1 MIRKSEK
8 LACAYIALV
17 GEKYDGAFTLKNL
30 LFTAQEIITKANEL
44 FGENI
49 RANIFQTITV
59 GRVES
64 SDEKVFVRGSE
75 GSLYEYYRLGS
86 PNEVTPYDVDQF
98 ITKLMPEIHR
108 HIPNGYEFTNNV
120 SSNDLHG
127 QVLSFLKGYF
137 AYVEGLPK
145 ATQSI
150 SETMSTREAVWIAA
164 ATLTYNEYV
173 RTNSNDIK
181 TYVLSQN
188 SIARLASVFNPQR
201 DMSNYSQV
209 AGQMVTRGKNNQQY
223 SYLISVGSKERRI
236 AAPHEASN
244 TQPEDLNLDF
254 VVDTIDG
261 EHSVKFLRDFIESQ
275 YTNIVKGVKEV
286 VEIQNANAY
295 WPSLEEYNPGITKE
309 MWAEVL
315 RDSTITTTE
324 TLSMLKKMLELGGES
339 TCAHLAEVYGNTPA
353 HYNSLGSTFGR
364 RVKDKYNCPDCIDK
378 ESDTTDRNRVYVIP
392 FVGRN
397 VKENGNQRY
406 SWKLRD
412 ELKEALE
419 DMAVIKEEYILTISA
434 DSVVSTD
441 PNFTMDNLGAGDG
454 FKPLDAWFENVNG
467 EKIKRSRSKNER
479 KMSNQTLP
487 RLACQIYETKLLALS
502 EEEKKEF
509 AVCQYEPTGK
519 IYKGIY
525 ASVEEFKKYL
535 NSMEFLTYTC
545 DNGQMFVFYCWNIF
559 STIIFVRECLKA
571 FGNKDDKFKLVYRG
585 KEENESDT
593 SEDTE
598 NDDSTVDNT
607 NNDALTYNHNLNT
620 ILYGPPG
627 TGKTYNSVNYAVAI
641 IEGKSVDDIKLEKH
655 ADVLKRYNEYK
666 EQGRIAFTTFHQSYG
681 YEEFIEGIKPV
692 VNDVT
697 DSTTVEYEIADG
709 IFKSF
714 CENSSTDNAFD
725 QAWDKLVS
733 EWEENPSFEK
743 DFKLKTKTVKIKWNP
758 QKQRFHRSDNAN
770 MIGRYADYSTVRR
783 LYEGKKV
790 IAKNDWQNQLLSMSE
805 AMLNLLKNGYGLP
818 EYKEPAANTPKV
830 FIIDE
835 INRGNISKIFGE
847 LITLIEDTKRL
858 GKPEETT
865 AILPY
870 SGKPF
875 GVPDNVYILG
885 TMNTADR
892 SIALLD
898 TALRRRF
905 SFVEMMPDCSV
916 IDGVEIEGINIAK
929 MLSIIN
935 QRIEVLYDREHTIGH
950 AFFTKLTNDS
960 TVAELG
966 EIFKK
971 SIIPLL
977 QEYFYED
984 YQKIQLVLGDNAK
997 DDEFKFIKD
1006 VEVKSSD
1013 LFEGHSIDYDL
1024 PEKKYIINNDAF
1036 ETVESYL
1043 KISVA
1048 LQ

>member
-98 ITKLMPEIHR
+98 IAKLMPEIHR

-127 QVLSFLKGYF
+127 QVLSFLNGYF
-137 AYVEGLPK
+137 AYVTGLPK
-145 ATQSI
+145 VTQSI

-164 ATLTYNEYV
+164 TTLTYNEYV

-236 AAPHEASN
+236 AAPHEAAN

-261 EHSVKFLRDFIESQ
+261 EHSVKFLRDFIENQ

-454 FKPLDAWFENVNG
+454 FKPLDAWFEDIDG
-467 EKIKRSRSKNER
+467 KKIKRTRAKNER
-479 KMSNQTLP
+479 KISNQTLP
-487 RLACQIYETKLLALS
+487 RLAFQIYETLLSALS
-502 EEEKKEF
+502 EQEKAEYPT
-509 AVCQYEPTGK
+509 CQYETNGK

-525 ASVEEFKKYL
+525 PTVEEFRKQYNSIEYL
-535 NSMEFLTYTC
+535 VYPCADGS
-545 DNGQMFVFYCWNIF
+545 QFVIYAWNIF
-559 STIIFVRECLKA
+559 STILFVKECLKR
-571 FGNKDDKFKLVYRG
+571 FGNEGEKFI
-585 KEENESDT
+585 
-593 SEDTE
+593 
-598 NDDSTVDNT
+598 
-607 NNDALTYNHNLNT
+607 LTYCSKADGESEEGADGSDGADEETIPSTANNHSLNT

-641 IEGKSVDDIKLEKH
+641 IEGKDIDVIAAENH
-655 ADVLKRYNEYK
+655 DEVLKRYNAYK
-666 EQGRIAFTTFHQSYG
+666 EQGLIAFTTFHQSYG

-692 VNDVT
+692 VSDAA
-697 DSTTVEYEIADG
+697 DSVTVEYEIADG

-733 EWEENPSFEK
+733 EWDENPSFEK
-743 DFKLKTKTVKIKWNP
+743 DFKLKTKTVKIKWNS
-758 QKQRFHRSDNAN
+758 QKQRFHRSDNPN
-770 MIGRYADYSTVRR
+770 MIGRYADYGTVRK

-790 IAKNDWQNQLLSMSE
+790 VANNDWQKQLLYMSE
-805 AMLNLLKNGYGLP
+805 AMLNLLKSTYGLP
-818 EYKEPAANTPKV
+818 EYKEPAENTPKV

-892 SIALLD
+892 SIAQID

-905 SFVEMMPDCSV
+905 SFVEMMPDTEV
-916 IDGVEIEGINIAK
+916 LEGIEVEGINIAN
-929 MLSIIN
+929 MLDIIN
-935 QRIEVLYDREHTIGH
+935 RRIEVLYDREHTIGH
-950 AFFTKLTNDS
+950 AFFTVLRAEPTIEKL
-960 TVAELG
+960 AI
-966 EIFKK
+966 IFKK

-984 YQKIQLVLGDNAK
+984 YKKIRLVLGDNRKNEDAQFIIEK
-997 DDEFKFIKD
+997 AHDYAALFGDVDVGLDDGYRYEINKNAFNNI
-1006 VEVKSSD
+1006 EAYR
-1013 LFEGHSIDYDL
+1013 SI
-1024 PEKKYIINNDAF
+1024 
-1036 ETVESYL
+1036 
-1043 KISVA
+1043 
-1048 LQ
+1048 

>member
-98 ITKLMPEIHR
+98 IAKLMPEIHR

-127 QVLSFLKGYF
+127 QVLSFLNGYF
-137 AYVEGLPK
+137 AYVTGLPK
-145 ATQSI
+145 VTQSI

-164 ATLTYNEYV
+164 AALTYNEYV
-173 RTNSNDIK
+173 RTNSDNVDSYI
-181 TYVLSQN
+181 LSQN

-244 TQPEDLNLDF
+244 TYPEELNLDF

-261 EHSVKFLRDFIESQ
+261 ERSVKYLRAFIENQ

-286 VEIQNANAY
+286 VEIQNANVY

-419 DMAVIKEEYILTISA
+419 DMAMIKEEYILTISA

-454 FKPLDAWFENVNG
+454 FKPLDAWFEDIDG
-467 EKIKRSRSKNER
+467 KKIKRTRAKNER
-479 KMSNQTLP
+479 KISNQTLP
-487 RLACQIYETKLLALS
+487 RLAFQIYESQLSALS
-502 EEEKKEF
+502 EQEKAEYPT
-509 AVCQYEPTGK
+509 CQYETNGK

-525 ASVEEFKKYL
+525 PTVEEFRKQYNSIEYL
-535 NSMEFLTYTC
+535 VYPCADGS
-545 DNGQMFVFYCWNIF
+545 QFVIYAWNIF
-559 STIIFVRECLKA
+559 STILFVKECLKR
-571 FGNKDDKFKLVYRG
+571 FGNEGEKFI
-585 KEENESDT
+585 
-593 SEDTE
+593 
-598 NDDSTVDNT
+598 
-607 NNDALTYNHNLNT
+607 LTYCSKADGESEEGADGSDGADEETIPSTANNHSLNT

-641 IEGKSVDDIKLEKH
+641 IEGKDIDIIAAENH
-655 ADVLKRYNEYK
+655 DEVLKRYNAYK
-666 EQGRIAFTTFHQSYG
+666 EQDLIAFTTFHQSYG

-692 VNDVT
+692 VSDAA
-697 DSTTVEYEIADG
+697 DSVTVEYEIADG

-733 EWEENPSFEK
+733 EWDENPSFEK
-743 DFKLKTKTVKIKWNP
+743 DFKLKTKTVKIKWNS
-758 QKQRFHRSDNAN
+758 QKQRFHRSDNPN
-770 MIGRYADYSTVRR
+770 MIGRYADYGTVRK

-790 IAKNDWQNQLLSMSE
+790 VANNDWQKQLLYMSE
-805 AMLNLLKNGYGLP
+805 AMLNLLKSTYGLP
-818 EYKEPAANTPKV
+818 EYKEPAENTPKV

-892 SIALLD
+892 SIAQID

-905 SFVEMMPDCSV
+905 SFVEMMPDTEV
-916 IDGVEIEGINIAK
+916 LEGIEVEGINIAN
-929 MLSIIN
+929 MLDIIN
-935 QRIEVLYDREHTIGH
+935 RRIEVLYDREHTIGH
-950 AFFTKLTNDS
+950 AFFTVLRAEPTIEKL
-960 TVAELG
+960 AI
-966 EIFKK
+966 IFKK

-984 YQKIQLVLGDNAK
+984 YKKIRLVLGDNRKNEDAQFIIEK
-997 DDEFKFIKD
+997 AHDYAALFGDVDVGLDDGYRYEINKNAFNNI
-1006 VEVKSSD
+1006 EAYR
-1013 LFEGHSIDYDL
+1013 SI
-1024 PEKKYIINNDAF
+1024 
-1036 ETVESYL
+1036 
-1043 KISVA
+1043 
-1048 LQ
+1048 

>member
-17 GEKYDGAFTLKNL
+17 GEKYDGAFSLKNL

-98 ITKLMPEIHR
+98 IAKLMPEIHR

-120 SSNDLHG
+120 SNNDLHG
-127 QVLSFLKGYF
+127 QVLSFLNGYF
-137 AYVEGLPK
+137 AYVTGLPK
-145 ATQSI
+145 ITQSI
-150 SETMSTREAVWIAA
+150 SETMSTKEAVWVAA

-173 RTNSNDIK
+173 RTNSNDVDSYI
-181 TYVLSQN
+181 LSQN

-209 AGQMVTRGKNNQQY
+209 AGQMVTHGKNNQQY
-223 SYLISVGSKERRI
+223 SYLIAVGNKERRI

-244 TQPEDLNLDF
+244 TYPEELNLDF

-261 EHSVKFLRDFIESQ
+261 ERSVKYLRAFIENQ

-286 VEIQNANAY
+286 VEIQNANVY
-295 WPSLEEYNPGITKE
+295 WPSLEKYNPGITKE

-315 RDSTITTTE
+315 RDSTITPAE

-339 TCAHLAEVYGNTPA
+339 TCAHLAEVYGNTPG

-378 ESDTTDRNRVYVIP
+378 ESDTTDRNRVYVVP

-419 DMAVIKEEYILTISA
+419 DMAAIKEEYILTISA

-454 FKPLDAWFENVNG
+454 FKPLDAWFEDIDG
-467 EKIKRSRSKNER
+467 KKIKRTRAKNER
-479 KMSNQTLP
+479 KISNQTLP
-487 RLACQIYETKLLALS
+487 RLAFQIYESQLSALS
-502 EEEKKEF
+502 EQEKAEYPT
-509 AVCQYEPTGK
+509 CQYETNGK

-525 ASVEEFKKYL
+525 PTVEEFRKQL
-535 NSMEFLTYTC
+535 NSIEYLTYPC
-545 DNGQMFVFYCWNIF
+545 ADGSQFVIYAWNIF
-559 STIIFVRECLKA
+559 STILFVKECLKR
-571 FGNKDDKFKLVYRG
+571 FGNEGDKFTLTYCNKADG
-585 KEENESDT
+585 E
-593 SEDTE
+593 SEDGAE
-598 NDDSTVDNT
+598 GVDEEIIPST
-607 NNDALTYNHNLNT
+607 ANHHSLNT

-641 IEGKSVDDIKLEKH
+641 IERKDIDVIAAENH
-655 ADVLKRYNEYK
+655 DEVLKRYNSYK
-666 EQGRIAFTTFHQSYG
+666 EQGLIAFTTFHQSYG

-692 VNDVT
+692 VTYDTTT
-697 DSTTVEYEIADG
+697 DGKKDIQYEIMPGTFKRFCEMADPKV
-709 IFKSF
+709 KSF
-714 CENSSTDNAFD
+714 DD
-725 QAWDKLVS
+725 AWDELVDCAMS
-733 EWEENPSFEK
+733 QDGKFTFTRRTNSILNAELKDENTFVVTWSGGTFNT
-743 DFKLKTKTVKIKWNP
+743 LKKERI
-758 QKQRFHRSDNAN
+758 
-770 MIGRYADYSTVRR
+770 
-783 LYEGKKV
+783 YEQ
-790 IAKNDWQNQLLSMSE
+790 W
-805 AMLNLLKNGYGLP
+805 
-818 EYKEPAANTPKV
+818 AANTYEENTNIRGGKRWMLESIQAVIDTLVKQFGLSANNVATTEKKNRV

-847 LITLIEDTKRL
+847 LITLIENTKRL
-858 GKPEETT
+858 GKAEETT

-892 SIALLD
+892 SIAQID

-905 SFVEMMPDCSV
+905 SFVEMMPDTNV
-916 IDGVEIEGINIAK
+916 LEGIEVEGISIAN
-929 MLSIIN
+929 MLDIIN
-935 QRIEVLYDREHTIGH
+935 RRIEVLYDREHTIGH
-950 AFFTKLTNDS
+950 AFFTGLRSEPTIEKL
-960 TVAELG
+960 AI
-966 EIFKK
+966 IFKK

-984 YQKIQLVLGDNAK
+984 YKKIRLVLGDNRKSEDAQFIIEK
-997 DDEFKFIKD
+997 AHDYAALFGDVDVGLDDGYRYEINQNAFNNI
-1006 VEVKSSD
+1006 EAYR
-1013 LFEGHSIDYDL
+1013 SI
-1024 PEKKYIINNDAF
+1024 
-1036 ETVESYL
+1036 
-1043 KISVA
+1043 
-1048 LQ
+1048 

>member
-98 ITKLMPEIHR
+98 IAKLMPEIHR

-127 QVLSFLKGYF
+127 QVLSFLNGYF
-137 AYVEGLPK
+137 AYVTGLPK
-145 ATQSI
+145 VTQSI

-164 ATLTYNEYV
+164 AALTYNEYV
-173 RTNSNDIK
+173 RTNSDNVDSYI
-181 TYVLSQN
+181 LSQN

-244 TQPEDLNLDF
+244 TYPEELNLDF

-261 EHSVKFLRDFIESQ
+261 ERSVKYLRAFIENQ

-286 VEIQNANAY
+286 VEIQNANVY

-419 DMAVIKEEYILTISA
+419 DMAMIKEEYILTISA

-454 FKPLDAWFENVNG
+454 FKPLDAWFEDIDG
-467 EKIKRSRSKNER
+467 KKIKRTRAKNER
-479 KMSNQTLP
+479 KISNQTLP
-487 RLACQIYETKLLALS
+487 RLAFQIYESQLSALS
-502 EEEKKEF
+502 EQEKAEYPT
-509 AVCQYEPTGK
+509 CQYETNGK

-525 ASVEEFKKYL
+525 PTVEEFRKQL
-535 NSMEFLTYTC
+535 NSIEYLTYPC
-545 DNGQMFVFYCWNIF
+545 ADGNQFVIYAWNIF
-559 STIIFVRECLKA
+559 STILFVKECLKR
-571 FGNKDDKFKLVYRG
+571 FGNEGDKFILTYCNKADD
-585 KEENESDT
+585 E
-593 SEDTE
+593 SEDSA
-598 NDDSTVDNT
+598 DDVNEEIIPSK
-607 NNDALTYNHNLNT
+607 AINHSLNT

-641 IEGKSVDDIKLEKH
+641 IEGKDIDVIAAENH
-655 ADVLKRYNEYK
+655 DEVLKRYNAYK
-666 EQGRIAFTTFHQSYG
+666 EQGLIAFTTFHQSYG

-692 VNDVT
+692 VSDVA
-697 DSTTVEYEIADG
+697 DSVTVEYEIADG
-709 IFKSF
+709 IFKNF

-733 EWEENPSFEK
+733 EWEENPLFEK
-743 DFKLKTKTVKIKWNP
+743 DFKLKTKTVKIKWNS
-758 QKQRFHRSDNAN
+758 QKQRFHRSDNPN
-770 MIGRYADYSTVRR
+770 MIGRYADYGTVRR

-790 IAKNDWQNQLLSMSE
+790 VAKNDWQNQLLAMSE
-805 AMLNLLKNGYGLP
+805 AMLNLLKSTYGLP
-818 EYKEPAANTPKV
+818 EYKEPTENTPKV

-892 SIALLD
+892 SIAQID

-905 SFVEMMPDCSV
+905 SFVEMMPDTNV
-916 IDGVEIEGINIAK
+916 LEGIEVEGINIAN
-929 MLSIIN
+929 MLDIIN
-935 QRIEVLYDREHTIGH
+935 RRIEVLYDREHTIGH
-950 AFFTKLTNDS
+950 AFFTGLRSEPTIEKL
-960 TVAELG
+960 AI
-966 EIFKK
+966 IFKK

-984 YQKIQLVLGDNAK
+984 YKKIRLVLGDNRKSEDAQFIIEK
-997 DDEFKFIKD
+997 AHDYAALFGDVDVDLDDGYRYEINQNAFNNI
-1006 VEVKSSD
+1006 EAYR
-1013 LFEGHSIDYDL
+1013 SI
-1024 PEKKYIINNDAF
+1024 
-1036 ETVESYL
+1036 
-1043 KISVA
+1043 
-1048 LQ
+1048 

>member
-1 MIRKSEK
+1 MFDRKGFAEYVGGTSGNSYASGLANIESIYNADIDGEYEKDRCVFLLSKIENDKKRKDLSENDLHYRRNYFSHLKKYVEYRNNIDTIKQRKDFVIWMQKQPRRDDASKKYSDETINAAADKLQSGLRALGIRKYTDINCFTIFDSNRFTE
-8 LACAYIALV
+8 LYNDCYAAAEALDKKQ
-17 GEKYDGAFTLKNL
+17 GHRDFRNGLEFYLQFL
-30 LFTAQEIITKANEL
+30 NE
-44 FGENI
+44 
-49 RANIFQTITV
+49 Q
-59 GRVES
+59 
-64 SDEKVFVRGSE
+64 
-75 GSLYEYYRLGS
+75 
-86 PNEVTPYDVDQF
+86 
-98 ITKLMPEIHR
+98 
-108 HIPNGYEFTNNV
+108 NGTV
-120 SSNDLHG
+120 SSN
-127 QVLSFLKGYF
+127 
-137 AYVEGLPK
+137 E
-145 ATQSI
+145 
-150 SETMSTREAVWIAA
+150 
-164 ATLTYNEYV
+164 
-173 RTNSNDIK
+173 
-181 TYVLSQN
+181 
-188 SIARLASVFNPQR
+188 
-201 DMSNYSQV
+201 
-209 AGQMVTRGKNNQQY
+209 
-223 SYLISVGSKERRI
+223 
-236 AAPHEASN
+236 
-244 TQPEDLNLDF
+244 
-254 VVDTIDG
+254 
-261 EHSVKFLRDFIESQ
+261 
-275 YTNIVKGVKEV
+275 IV
-286 VEIQNANAY
+286 Y

-309 MWAEVL
+309 MWTEVL
-315 RDSTITTTE
+315 RDSTITTTD

-339 TCAHLAEVYGNTPA
+339 TCSHLAEVYGNTPG

-378 ESDTTDRNRVYVIP
+378 ESDTTDRNRVYVVP

-419 DMAVIKEEYILTISA
+419 DMAAIKEEYILTISA

-441 PNFTMDNLGAGDG
+441 PNFTMDNLGLGDG
-454 FKPLDAWFENVNG
+454 FKPLDAWFENENG
-467 EKIKRSRSKNER
+467 EKTKRSRSKNER

-487 RLACQIYETKLLALS
+487 RLACQIYEANLLALS

-509 AVCQYEPTGK
+509 VVCQYEPNGK

-525 ASVEEFKKYL
+525 ASVEEFRKYL
-535 NSMEFLTYTC
+535 NSMEYFTYTC
-545 DNGQMFVFYCWNIF
+545 DNGQMFVIYCWNIF
-559 STIIFVRECLKA
+559 STILFVKECLKA
-571 FGNKDDKFKLVYRG
+571 FGNKDDKFKLVYRS

-593 SEDTE
+593 SDDTE
-598 NDDSTVDNT
+598 NDDSIEDNT
-607 NNDALTYNHNLNT
+607 NNDALTYNHSLNT

-641 IEGKSVDDIKLEKH
+641 IESKSVDDIKLENH
-655 ADVLKRYNEYK
+655 SNVLRRYNEYK
-666 EQGRIAFTTFHQSYG
+666 EQGLIAFTTFHQSYG

-692 VNDVT
+692 VSDAT
-697 DSTTVEYEIADG
+697 DSATVEYEIADG

-714 CENSSTDNAFD
+714 CESSSTNNAFD

-733 EWEENPSFEK
+733 EWEENPTLDKPFN
-743 DFKLKTKTVKIKWNP
+743 LKTKTVTIRWNP
-758 QKQRFHRSDNAN
+758 QKQRFHRSDNTN
-770 MIGRYADYSTVRR
+770 MIGRYADYGTVRR

-790 IAKNDWQNQLLSMSE
+790 DAKNDWQNQLLAMNE
-805 AMLNLLKNGYGLP
+805 AMLNLLKNEYGLP
-818 EYKEPAANTPKV
+818 AYAAPVESTPKV

-865 AILPY
+865 AVLPY

-916 IDGVEIEGINIAK
+916 VEDIVVEGINISK
-929 MLSIIN
+929 MLNIIN

-960 TVAELG
+960 TVTELG
-966 EIFKK
+966 DIFKK

-997 DDEFKFIKD
+997 EDEFKFIKD
-1006 VEVKSSD
+1006 IEVKSSD

-1036 ETVESYL
+1036 ENVESYL
-1043 KISVA
+1043 KISVN